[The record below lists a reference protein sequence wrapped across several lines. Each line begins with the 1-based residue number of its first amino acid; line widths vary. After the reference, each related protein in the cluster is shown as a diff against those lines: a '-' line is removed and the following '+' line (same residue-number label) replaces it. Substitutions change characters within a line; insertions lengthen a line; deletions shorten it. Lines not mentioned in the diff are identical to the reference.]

1 MEKSPLVNR
10 TTIRVRFSEV
20 DAMAI
25 VWHGNYV
32 KYLEDGR
39 ETFGLE
45 HGVGYNEI
53 YALGY
58 TTPIVKMELSYLR
71 PVKYGEEV
79 EIETRFVNSEAA
91 KLIFDY
97 RIYRKS
103 DQEVVLKARTVQVF
117 LDLDGNME
125 LNNPAFFQQWK
136 ESKGLV

>member
-45 HGVGYNEI
+45 HGVGYDEI

-71 PVKYGEEV
+71 PVKYGEEI
-79 EIETRFVNSEAA
+79 EIETSFVNSAAA

-97 RIYRKS
+97 RIFRKA

-125 LNNPAFFQQWK
+125 LNNPAFFQRWK

>member
-1 MEKSPLVNR
+1 M
-10 TTIRVRFSEV
+10 
-20 DAMAI
+20 
-25 VWHGNYV
+25 
-32 KYLEDGR
+32 
-39 ETFGLE
+39 
-45 HGVGYNEI
+45 
-53 YALGY
+53 
-58 TTPIVKMELSYLR
+58 
-71 PVKYGEEV
+71 EEV